1 MWIVTVRSPV
11 SGPAEYILKTGRNT
25 VGRNPANDI
34 VVSDELASRLH
45 AEIECESSHVVIKD
59 LNSTNG
65 TFVNRERII
74 EPCVLHSDDQIRI
87 GQHVATVTFSEN
99 GAASHHK
106 PDLSD
111 TQPVTRNLLLQSVE
125 QNPVLLYEISSR
137 LSTIVDLNLALQEVS
152 TVMRTAIGAD
162 RFEVILR
169 ERFPR
174 IAEMG
179 FPVSLARKAI
189 DKRSVV
195 AISDLMSSGKRE
207 LSESAKLLKIHS
219 VLCVPVIVN
228 DDVEALIY
236 AYKTDGKSRPFDQHD
251 VQLAVGVSHQVS
263 LTLERTRLLEQVR
276 VYEHWAITDSLTG
289 LPNRRQILRHAELE
303 FQRALRFNHPLSVMM
318 IDIDSFKHVNDTYGH
333 PVGDQVLSEVVARCK
348 QGLRKIDLLGRYGG
362 DEFICLLVET
372 ELESAREAAER
383 TRQRVMETPIKTD
396 RGPLN
401 ITISIGVASLS
412 AKHASLSAALSSAD
426 DALYVAKKTGKN
438 KVEVSA

>member
-1 MWIVTVRSPV
+1 MWVVTVRSPI
-11 SGPAEYILKTGRNT
+11 SGPAEYILKSGRTT
-25 VGRNPANDI
+25 VGRNPVNDI
-34 VVSDELASRLH
+34 VISDELASRLH
-45 AEIECESSHVVIKD
+45 AEIECESDQAVIRD

-65 TFVNRERII
+65 TFVNRERIT
-74 EPCVLHSDDQIRI
+74 ETCVLCPNDEIRI
-87 GQHVATVTFSEN
+87 GQYIATITFSED
-99 GAASHHK
+99 GSPPPK

-111 TQPVTRNLLLQSVE
+111 TQPVTRNLVLQSVE

-152 TVMRTAIGAD
+152 TVMRTAMGAD

-169 ERFPR
+169 ERFSR
-174 IAEMG
+174 IGEMG
-179 FPVSLARKAI
+179 FPASIARKAI

-195 AISDLMSSGKRE
+195 AISDLMSRGSRE
-207 LSESAKLLKIHS
+207 LSESTRLLKIHS
-219 VLCVPVIVN
+219 ILCVPVIVTE
-228 DDVEALIY
+228 DVEAIIY
-236 AYKTDGKSRPFDQHD
+236 AYKTDRKSRPFDQRD
-251 VQLAVGVSHQVS
+251 VLLAVGVSHQVS
-263 LTLERTRLLEQVR
+263 LTIERTRLLEQVK

-303 FQRALRFNHPLSVMM
+303 FQRALRFHHPLSVMM
-318 IDIDSFKHVNDTYGH
+318 IDIDSFKRVNDTHGH
-333 PVGDQVLSEVVARCK
+333 PAGDQVLAEVVERCK

-383 TRQRVMETPIKTD
+383 TRQRVMETPIMTD

-412 AKHASLSAALSSAD
+412 VKHSSLAATLSSAD

-438 KVEVSA
+438 KVEVST